1 MAIAEDGEDGLDED
15 GELGEL
21 WMWIEQEQ
29 LSEYEDHDDVGPAP
43 AHVGRFPHTPTGDP
57 SDHFAP
63 LGCGDPMLRHCKFQF
78 QSIFIQPPA

>member
-1 MAIAEDGEDGLDED
+1 VAIAEDGEDGLDED

-29 LSEYEDHDDVGPAP
+29 LSEYEEDDVGPAP

-57 SDHFAP
+57 SGHFAP
-63 LGCGDPMLRHCKFQF
+63 LGCGDPMFRHCKFQF